1 MARRLSAVLLIAVI
15 LVVVPTVRA
24 RDYRFPSLSIE
35 AQLREDGT
43 LHVVE
48 TRTASFTGSYS
59 GMYQWIN
66 LARGMR
72 ITDVQVGEPGRA
84 YQHNPSNRIGPP
96 GTFFAEDRGDEL
108 YIDWSFTASDE
119 VRTFV
124 ISYVVHNAVLIH
136 DDVAELYYK
145 FVGDRWEKGVDQVV
159 ITLSLPEG
167 AGVQDI
173 RAWGHGPLNGIV
185 EIVNGQMVR
194 WTVTSLKAETM
205 VEGRVTFPPGLVT
218 AGQRT
223 GRMGLP
229 GILAEEERWAEEA
242 NRQRIRSRVDVAVG
256 IFSAFATFIG
266 AIFMWARYG
275 RAHRPDFTSEYYRE
289 LPADYSPAELGVLWN
304 GEVVGSKEFTATLL
318 DLARRGVVKIS
329 EERVEK
335 RGIMRR
341 KEKTQYRFTPG
352 EEGGSLKPHEQ
363 AVLDLFFEDV
373 QQSLKGKEE
382 SEGPG
387 VTLSDVESYA
397 RRHRR
402 AFREFWIGWQED
414 VKRAAAKHNFFE
426 SISGMPQVLGFL
438 TGLGS
443 VGLAVAAF
451 IFGWWISGIG
461 LVVAGVVFTILSAV
475 LRRRTVRGSND
486 YARWKA
492 FRRFLLHFSELPRQ
506 EVPALVIWE
515 HYLVYAVTLGVAQQV
530 IKQLEIVFPNLEDG
544 QYRFGYGW
552 YYYGFGTARR
562 GGGLS
567 DLTAALDRS
576 IAQTVQ
582 LATSQSSSG
591 SGSGGGFSGGGG
603 GGFGGGGGGAR

>member
-1 MARRLSAVLLIAVI
+1 
-15 LVVVPTVRA
+15 
-24 RDYRFPSLSIE
+24 
-35 AQLREDGT
+35 
-43 LHVVE
+43 
-48 TRTASFTGSYS
+48 
-59 GMYQWIN
+59 
-66 LARGMR
+66 
-72 ITDVQVGEPGRA
+72 
-84 YQHNPSNRIGPP
+84 
-96 GTFFAEDRGDEL
+96 
-108 YIDWSFTASDE
+108 
-119 VRTFV
+119 
-124 ISYVVHNAVLIH
+124 
-136 DDVAELYYK
+136 
-145 FVGDRWEKGVDQVV
+145 
-159 ITLSLPEG
+159 
-167 AGVQDI
+167 
-173 RAWGHGPLNGIV
+173 
-185 EIVNGQMVR
+185 
-194 WTVTSLKAETM
+194 
-205 VEGRVTFPPGLVT
+205 
-218 AGQRT
+218 
-223 GRMGLP
+223 
-229 GILAEEERWAEEA
+229 
-242 NRQRIRSRVDVAVG
+242 
-256 IFSAFATFIG
+256 
-266 AIFMWARYG
+266 
-275 RAHRPDFTSEYYRE
+275 
-289 LPADYSPAELGVLWN
+289 
-304 GEVVGSKEFTATLL
+304 
-318 DLARRGVVKIS
+318 
-329 EERVEK
+329 
-335 RGIMRR
+335 MRR

-352 EEGGSLKPHEQ
+352 EEEALKPHEQ

-373 QQSLKGKEE
+373 QQSLKGREE

-387 VTLSDVESYA
+387 SPYPMLNLTLAGTGVRSGVLDRLA
-397 RRHRR
+397 GG
-402 AFREFWIGWQED
+402 RETG
-414 VKRAAAKHNFFE
+414 AAKHNFFE

-591 SGSGGGFSGGGG
+591 SGSGGGFSGGEAEALGVAERG
-603 GGFGGGGGGAR
+603 SLSPARGETGISRKQQY